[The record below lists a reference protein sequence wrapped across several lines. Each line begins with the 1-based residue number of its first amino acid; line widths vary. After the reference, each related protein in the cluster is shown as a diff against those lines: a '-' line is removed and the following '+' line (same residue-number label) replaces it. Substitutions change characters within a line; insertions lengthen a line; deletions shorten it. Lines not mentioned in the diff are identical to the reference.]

1 MKTSRFMP
9 AVLVSAGLLGL
20 LLTGL
25 QALAAP
31 AWCWLVL
38 VGGGLIHSLA
48 WRAAG
53 VRRVSRRERLRH
65 EVRLRNAEK
74 REKRHLQA
82 TLRVDRRMKKV
93 LAEVRERPT
102 LEWGEKVA
110 AVVRRLQ
117 DGFAT
122 HEAVLR
128 QQKFITDN
136 TAERLS
142 EMLERTDEGN

>member
-1 MKTSRFMP
+1 
-9 AVLVSAGLLGL
+9 
-20 LLTGL
+20 
-25 QALAAP
+25 
-31 AWCWLVL
+31 
-38 VGGGLIHSLA
+38 
-48 WRAAG
+48 
-53 VRRVSRRERLRH
+53 
-65 EVRLRNAEK
+65 
-74 REKRHLQA
+74 
-82 TLRVDRRMKKV
+82 MKKV

-142 EMLERTDEGN
+142 EMLERTDEER